1 MILKIVS
8 DWFVRTNKVE
18 RLWLL
23 AKIEF
28 KLRYYENQLGLFWAL
43 LKPIM
48 DICIYYVVFQVIM
61 KQNIPAFASYLFLGL
76 ILFNFFIESSS
87 GTIQL
92 LNTKKFLYE
101 YSNMNKLEIYLST
114 LMSNMIG

>member
-1 MILKIVS
+1 MILKMMN

-43 LKPIM
+43 LKPIL
-48 DICIYYVVFQVIM
+48 DICIYYVVFRIIM
-61 KQNIPAFASYLFLGL
+61 QQEIPAFAS
-76 ILFNFFIESSS
+76 S
-87 GTIQL
+87 
-92 LNTKKFLYE
+92 
-101 YSNMNKLEIYLST
+101 LSI
-114 LMSNMIG
+114 SIS